1 MCAGLVPFRASLR
14 QLPWRPESR
23 PSASGPR
30 FPPSPLRGEA
40 FRKGA
45 HTLLSL
51 TGKAPGEGESPGPGL
66 KAEVL
71 TPGPV
76 SVLPRRLQGLKP
88 APFPGPQ
95 PSAGAAE
102 LTAPEQGTGGYA
114 ESNDQSWETLAPIK

>member
-1 MCAGLVPFRASLR
+1 MRRPGAIPCLSPPTSLAPR
-14 QLPWRPESR
+14 EPPVRLRPTLPSISLPWRSLPETST
-23 PSASGPR
+23 
-30 FPPSPLRGEA
+30 
-40 FRKGA
+40 
-45 HTLLSL
+45 HLLSL

-88 APFPGPQ
+88 APFPGPE